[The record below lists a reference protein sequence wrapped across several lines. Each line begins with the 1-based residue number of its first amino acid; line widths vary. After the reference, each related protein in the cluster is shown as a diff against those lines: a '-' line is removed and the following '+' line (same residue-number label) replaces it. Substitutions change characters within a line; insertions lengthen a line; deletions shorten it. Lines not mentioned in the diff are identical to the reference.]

1 MICCVTGHRPGGF
14 PFSPDDGECRLEY
27 KKRLYEEVQA
37 LMEQG
42 YRHFITGM
50 ADGVDV
56 DFAIAVLYFKNKFA
70 GVTLEAALPYPRNAY
85 QTNADPMNVKENIL
99 SKCDRI
105 SVVSDVYYEGCMQKR
120 NCYMVDK
127 ADIVLAVWNGTQKG
141 GTWNTIRYARQIRK
155 PIRYIMLEECVNM
168 QMRLF

>member
-1 MICCVTGHRPGGF
+1 MIIKTQF
-14 PFSPDDGECRLEY
+14 PEIYGKDGECRLEY

-99 SKCDRI
+99 SKP
-105 SVVSDVYYEGCMQKR
+105 VVIPS
-120 NCYMVDK
+120 
-127 ADIVLAVWNGTQKG
+127 A
-141 GTWNTIRYARQIRK
+141 
-155 PIRYIMLEECVNM
+155 VNM
-168 QMRLF
+168 NAAKGFANLLYNSSS